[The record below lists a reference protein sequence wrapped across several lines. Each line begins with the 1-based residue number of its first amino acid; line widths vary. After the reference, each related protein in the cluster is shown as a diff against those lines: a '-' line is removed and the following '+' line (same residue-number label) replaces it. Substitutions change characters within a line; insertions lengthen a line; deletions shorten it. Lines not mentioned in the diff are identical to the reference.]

1 MFKKKIEAI
10 GSYLSDH
17 EDEVMVGG
25 YAAMIGAY
33 VIFMIGMVAAAFAG
47 KFKFRNIEL
56 ENRLIGAHLPL
67 SSSTI
72 ATFLLEAESV
82 FNEIADE
89 ADAKPILKKQFW
101 NLVGYSLELLT

>member
-33 VIFMIGMVAAAFAG
+33 VIFMIGMVVAAFAG
-47 KFKFRNIEL
+47 KFKPRF
-56 ENRLIGAHLPL
+56 
-67 SSSTI
+67 
-72 ATFLLEAESV
+72 
-82 FNEIADE
+82 
-89 ADAKPILKKQFW
+89 
-101 NLVGYSLELLT
+101 